1 MIVWLL
7 ALGALALAAIPFLM
21 VCGNLSQF
29 VGPPPLPHEPL
40 PPLGCVSVLIPARN
54 EAAGIGL
61 TLNAAMRNPDLPSE
75 VIVLDDQ
82 SEDETPAIVRE
93 AASRD
98 RRIRLETGRPLPA
111 GWNGKQHACWQ
122 LSELASGDWLVF
134 MDADVRLQPDGLER
148 LVRWLA
154 ARPDLG
160 LASAFPHQLTGT
172 WLERLIIPLMHFVL
186 LGFLPLARAR
196 RSRQP
201 AFAAGCGQLF
211 VARRDAYREVGGHQ
225 AIRSSRHDGVTL
237 PRAFRSAG
245 WMTDLVDG
253 TDLADCRMY
262 HTARQVVTG
271 VLKNADEGLAH
282 PLRILPFTI
291 LLFGGQVLPWLL
303 LAWSLVDGVPQG
315 GWWLFVCGLA
325 AGLGVWTRG
334 MLANRYRQSWLGVVF
349 HPLSLL
355 LFLFWQWQALWN
367 YVRGRKVA
375 WRGRA

>member
-1 MIVWLL
+1 
-7 ALGALALAAIPFLM
+7 
-21 VCGNLSQF
+21 
-29 VGPPPLPHEPL
+29 
-40 PPLGCVSVLIPARN
+40 
-54 EAAGIGL
+54 
-61 TLNAAMRNPDLPSE
+61 
-75 VIVLDDQ
+75 
-82 SEDETPAIVRE
+82 
-93 AASRD
+93 
-98 RRIRLETGRPLPA
+98 
-111 GWNGKQHACWQ
+111 
-122 LSELASGDWLVF
+122 
-134 MDADVRLQPDGLER
+134 
-148 LVRWLA
+148 
-154 ARPDLG
+154 
-160 LASAFPHQLTGT
+160 
-172 WLERLIIPLMHFVL
+172 MHFVL